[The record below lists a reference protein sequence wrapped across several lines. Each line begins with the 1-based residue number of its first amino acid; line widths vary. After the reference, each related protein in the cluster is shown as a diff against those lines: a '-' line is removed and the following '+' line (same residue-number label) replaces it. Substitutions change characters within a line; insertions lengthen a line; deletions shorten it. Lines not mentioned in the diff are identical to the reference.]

1 MSSKAP
7 QPTHT
12 GTHGSWTV
20 ADRCINC
27 MASRSVAPE
36 LLVEEGGKSAF
47 VKQPATERE
56 VLSAWKAAQLCPV
69 GAVVPPKGTAQPD
82 PLFPEEVAGGFFRM
96 GYNTKGSYG
105 AHSYFGRAG
114 QIGFLVDGPGWSMRL
129 VEWMEERGGLD
140 HILLTHRDD
149 IGDTK
154 RYAEHFAA
162 DVWIHEADKDAA
174 PFANRIISDH
184 DLASPDPEIR
194 IIPVPGHTRGSVMYL
209 VGQDTLFTGDSLAW
223 DAHTA
228 KLRGYR
234 RYCWYDWQRQIESIA
249 KLRGVGFCR
258 IFAGHGG
265 SIDLTAS
272 EMDRRIEDL
281 LERESGV

>member
-1 MSSKAP
+1 MSSEAH
-7 QPTHT
+7 QPAENDPR
-12 GTHGSWTV
+12 GSWTV

-36 LLVEEGGKSAF
+36 LLVEEGAKSVFAR
-47 VKQPATERE
+47 QPATERE
-56 VLSAWKAAQLCPV
+56 VLNAWKAAQLCPV
-69 GAVVPPKGTAQPD
+69 GAVVPPKDTPKPG

-114 QIGFLVDGPGWSMRL
+114 RIAFLVDGPGWSKRL

-149 IGDTK
+149 IGDAK
-154 RYAEHFAA
+154 HYAEHFAA
-162 DVWIHEADKDAA
+162 DVWIHEADRDAA

-209 VGQDTLFTGDSLAW
+209 VGEDMLFTGDSLAW
-223 DAHTA
+223 DAHSGT
-228 KLRGYR
+228 LRGYR
-234 RYCWYDWQRQIESIA
+234 RYCWYDWDRQMESIA
-249 KLRGVGFCR
+249 GLRALGFSR

-265 SIDLTAS
+265 SIDLPAS
-272 EMDRRIEDL
+272 EMVRHLNAL
-281 LERESGV
+281 LEREAAA